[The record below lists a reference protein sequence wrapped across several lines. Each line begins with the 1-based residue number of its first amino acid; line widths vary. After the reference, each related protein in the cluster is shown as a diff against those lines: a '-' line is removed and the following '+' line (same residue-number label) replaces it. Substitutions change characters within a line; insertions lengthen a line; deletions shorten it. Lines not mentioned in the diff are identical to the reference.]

1 MTAARRDAPWG
12 ALSSNE
18 NRRVAPFDAVVR
30 IEDRRVNDRPEPLTG
45 GVRRI
50 RRNERVDEDLIPV
63 QHLRSRSSSS
73 SVIALSAGPAVRPD
87 PQETVEDWT
96 WSAETVHPIAAS
108 PRVTIKPTVTFR
120 DVLVMAFLSAG
131 RPVRPPARWNAGT
144 PVCRVNILK
153 NAPETAGLSRRAGR
167 GECAILRPSKRSW
180 TTPSPGAVTELLRA
194 WGDGD
199 DGALEQLTP
208 LVEAELRRL
217 ARGYMRRERRGH
229 TLQTTALVNEAFLR
243 LTDARR
249 VRWQD
254 RAHFLGI
261 SARLMRRVLVDHAR
275 SRGYRKRGGGAE
287 RVTLDEGLVASPEP
301 AVDVV
306 ALDRALEALAAVDA
320 RKSRVI
326 ELRFFGGL
334 SVEETAEVLHVSP
347 DTVKRDWRLAKLW
360 LLRELEGE
368 GR

>member
-1 MTAARRDAPWG
+1 LA
-12 ALSSNE
+12 
-18 NRRVAPFDAVVR
+18 
-30 IEDRRVNDRPEPLTG
+30 
-45 GVRRI
+45 
-50 RRNERVDEDLIPV
+50 
-63 QHLRSRSSSS
+63 
-73 SVIALSAGPAVRPD
+73 
-87 PQETVEDWT
+87 
-96 WSAETVHPIAAS
+96 
-108 PRVTIKPTVTFR
+108 
-120 DVLVMAFLSAG
+120 
-131 RPVRPPARWNAGT
+131 
-144 PVCRVNILK
+144 
-153 NAPETAGLSRRAGR
+153 
-167 GECAILRPSKRSW
+167 
-180 TTPSPGAVTELLRA
+180 TPSPGAVTELLRA

-199 DGALEQLTP
+199 DGALERLTP

-217 ARGYMRRERRGH
+217 ARGYMRRERRDH

-275 SRGYRKRGGGAE
+275 SRGYRKRGGGAQ
-287 RVTLDEGLVASPEP
+287 RVALNEGLVISPEP
-301 AVDVV
+301 ALDIV
-306 ALDRALEALAAVDA
+306 ALDHALEALAAVDA
-320 RKSRVI
+320 RKSRMV

-360 LLRELEGE
+360 LLRELEGG